1 MHVTN
6 NAGGARGFN
15 IKTKR
20 GQAEMVMLQPGET
33 IENVEL
39 IDDDDKA
46 FLGMVKS
53 RELLIEKGAKVLKAA
68 ESAEVPQV
76 EPVKPAAD
84 TREAVDPKKMDD
96 EQRAN
101 TKQNKPAV

>member
-1 MHVTN
+1 MNVTN
-6 NAGGARGFN
+6 NAAAARGFN

-20 GQAEMVMLQPGET
+20 GGAEMVMLQPGET
-33 IENVEL
+33 IENVDLVDE
-39 IDDDDKA
+39 DDKA

-53 RELLIEKGAKVLKAA
+53 RELLVEKGAKVLKLA
-68 ESAEVPQV
+68 EAGDVAQV
-76 EPVKPAAD
+76 DPVKPAAD

-96 EQRAN
+96 EQKAN